1 MRLQISKSYGET
13 QVFDNFALEIADG
26 EVLCVLG
33 ASGVGKT
40 TLLNILA
47 GLTDCVG
54 EKEGI
59 PDSVGYIFQEPR
71 LLPNLTV
78 KQNLFY
84 TGANA
89 ERIEKILQAVHL
101 LAKADKKPA
110 SLSGGE
116 KQRVAIAR
124 AFLSD
129 AELLLLDEPFSS
141 LDIALKIRLWQVFAR
156 LWEQE
161 KERKKRT
168 AVLVTHDIEEAWA
181 LGQRI
186 ILLEKGRVALDVRP
200 SGEEYPRA
208 YGEASAE
215 KERILRALLGE
226 EITQ

>member
-84 TGANA
+84 TGANV
-89 ERIEKILQAVHL
+89 ERIEETLQAVDL

-124 AFLSD
+124 AFLSG

-141 LDIALKIRLWQVFAR
+141 LDIALKIRLWQVFAE
-156 LWEQE
+156 LWK
-161 KERKKRT
+161 KEKRT

-200 SGEEYPRA
+200 NGEEYPRA

-215 KERILRALLGE
+215 KERILRALLGKTIE
-226 EITQ
+226 

>member
-89 ERIEKILQAVHL
+89 ERIEEILQAVDL

-156 LWEQE
+156 LWKQE

-186 ILLEKGRVALDVRP
+186 ILLEKGRVALDIRP

-208 YGEASAE
+208 YGAASAE
-215 KERILRALLGE
+215 KERILRALLSE
-226 EITQ
+226 EIMQ

>member
-89 ERIEKILQAVHL
+89 ERIEETLRAVDL
-101 LAKADKKPA
+101 LAKVDKKPA

-141 LDIALKIRLWQVFAR
+141 LDMALKIRLWQVFAR
-156 LWEQE
+156 LWKQE
-161 KERKKRT
+161 KERKKR
-168 AVLVTHDIEEAWA
+168 ISQPIS
-181 LGQRI
+181 GQISRI
-186 ILLEKGRVALDVRP
+186 IRF
-200 SGEEYPRA
+200 
-208 YGEASAE
+208 
-215 KERILRALLGE
+215 
-226 EITQ
+226 